1 MFSKRFFHRLL
12 PGKRS
17 GSFPVGDRAATGS
30 GIFFSDF
37 QLSGPPSSPLV
48 FSNGQK
54 LGLRSEAKA
63 WSEDRTW
70 PHISRG
76 AEYKFTLAGS
86 VPLALSE
93 TTTH

>member
-12 PGKRS
+12 PGKCR

-37 QLSGPPSSPLV
+37 QLSGTPSSPLL

-70 PHISRG
+70 PHVSRE
-76 AEYKFTLAGS
+76 AEYKSTLAVL
-86 VPLALSE
+86 VPLAVSE